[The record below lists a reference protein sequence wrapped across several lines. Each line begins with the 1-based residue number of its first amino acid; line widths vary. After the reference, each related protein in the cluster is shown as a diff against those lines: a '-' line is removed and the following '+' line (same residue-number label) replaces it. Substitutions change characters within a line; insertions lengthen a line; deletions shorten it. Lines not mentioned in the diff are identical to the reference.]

1 MKLVGRSAIITGGSQ
16 GLGRAIAKHFLQEG
30 ASVLLVARGAV
41 PLQQAEKELARLA
54 GPGQQVLTFRG
65 DVGEP
70 ACCAATVALAV
81 ERLPSLC
88 VLVNNAGIQ
97 GPIGRFEE
105 VDWEDWAETVRVNLL
120 GPALMCRALL
130 PHLRQK
136 KYGKIINLSGGGA
149 TGPRPRFSA
158 YAAAKAAVVRLTE
171 TLACELIDAP
181 IDVNAVAPGAL
192 NTRLLDEVL
201 AAGPDRVS
209 AEDYQRALAQR
220 DGGGASLEQAAALVA
235 FLASAESDGISGR
248 LFSAVWDD
256 WSQLP
261 RRREQL
267 AKSDL
272 YTLRRITPEDRGMQW
287 NCA

>member
-16 GLGRAIAKHFLQEG
+16 GLGRALAEHFLQEG
-30 ASVLLVARGAV
+30 ASVLLMARGAV
-41 PLQQAEKELARLA
+41 SLQQTEKALARLA
-54 GPGQQVLTFRG
+54 GPGQQVLAFRG
-65 DVGEP
+65 DISEP
-70 ACCAATVALAV
+70 ACCAAAATLAA
-81 ERLPSLC
+81 ERLPGLC

-105 VDWEDWAETVRVNLL
+105 VDWEDWAATVRVNLL
-120 GPALMCRALL
+120 GPALLCRAFL
-130 PHLRQK
+130 PYFRQK

-149 TGPRPRFSA
+149 TGPRPHFSA

-171 TLACELIDAP
+171 TLACELADDH

-201 AAGPDRVS
+201 AAGPERVGT
-209 AEDYQRALAQR
+209 EEYRRALAQR
-220 DGGGASLEQAAALVA
+220 DGGGASLTQAAALVA

-261 RRREQL
+261 RQREEL
-267 AKSDL
+267 ARSDV
-272 YTLRRITPEDRGMQW
+272 YTLRRITPQDRGMQW
-287 NCA
+287 KCA